1 MNARML
7 RSQTV
12 GLIRFGQ
19 IARAMAV
26 RLAGWDIALQAYTRR
41 RPNDAPDGVRFAEL
55 DTLLCT
61 SDLVCV
67 LATLNNESRGLL
79 NAQGLNLMKRGAV
92 LIDTGRGAIIDDV
105 ALCQIAEERP
115 DLRLRLT
122 RLIFRRKQAADTPGA
137 ILTPHMVGHTQ
148 EAVDALPGMAV
159 ENVTRILEG
168 RLPVFV
174 CNPAVADRWQD
185 RWSAR

>member
-1 MNARML
+1 ML

-41 RPNDAPDGVRFAEL
+41 RPNDAPAGVRFAEL

-115 DLRLRLT
+115 DLRLHLT

-185 RWSAR
+185 YWSAR